1 MRIKEIRLGG
11 CEVGRMLYKM
21 YVGGGKVGRG
31 SAYIFLLSCLLPTQ
45 SSEAAVEK

>member
-11 CEVGRMLYKM
+11 CEVGRMLY
-21 YVGGGKVGRG
+21 VGGGKVGRG
-31 SAYIFLLSCLLPTQ
+31 SSYIFLLSCLLPTQ